1 MSWYKEHGPDQDVVI
16 STRVRFARNIKNY
29 KFPHLLNGEETSE
42 LINIIVGAVQ
52 KLDPM
57 SFHLVELNSLNLTDK
72 QSLAER
78 HLISPQLINSQQNK
92 CLLINQDEYL
102 SVLILD
108 EDHLRIQAIN
118 AGFNPD
124 QAFQQA
130 KNLAVALESVLDI
143 VYDQEFGYLTACPT
157 NVGTGL
163 RISALLHV
171 PGLEHL
177 NQLKYMIESLRRSG
191 FTVRGY
197 YGEGSSEQGQ
207 MLQISNQIT
216 LGKTDQDIVNQFK
229 TILSVFIKQERE
241 ARKHWYENEQ
251 IKLQDKIHR
260 SKAILSNAYLIGH
273 EEAFN
278 CLSDV
283 RLGRALDF
291 AGFPDY
297 TDILSLI
304 YVIGVGSIQKKEGQ
318 ILNGEQRDIA
328 RAKLLKK
335 YFTDF
340 SNNKKY

>member
-1 MSWYKEHGPDQDVVI
+1 MSWYEEHGSDRDVVI
-16 STRVRFARNIKNY
+16 STRVRLARNIKGY
-29 KFPHLLNGEETSE
+29 KFPHLLDGAETAE
-42 LINIIVGAVQ
+42 LTNEVVTAVQ
-52 KLDPM
+52 RLDPQ
-57 SFHLVELNSLNLTDK
+57 SFRLVELNSLNLTDK

-78 HLISPQLINSQQNK
+78 HLISPQLINSKQNK
-92 CLLINQDEYL
+92 ALLINQNEDL

-108 EDHLRIQAIN
+108 EDHLRIQAIK
-118 AGFNPD
+118 AGFDPD
-124 QAFQQA
+124 QAFEQA
-130 KNLAVALESVLDI
+130 KNLAVALESVLEI
-143 VYDQEFGYLTACPT
+143 ACDQEFGYLTACPT

-177 NQLKYMIESLRRSG
+177 NQLKYMIDSLRRSG

-216 LGKTDQDIVNQFK
+216 LGKTDKDLVNQFK

-251 IKLQDKIHR
+251 IKLRDKVYR

-283 RLGRALDF
+283 RLGRALGF

-297 TDILSLI
+297 TDILALI
-304 YVIGVGSIQKKEGQ
+304 YLIGVGSIQKKEGQ
-318 ILNGEQRDIA
+318 ILNSEQRDIA
-328 RAKLLKK
+328 RAKLIKK
-335 YFTDF
+335 YFAELT
-340 SNNKKY
+340 NNKEQ